1 METKNS
7 SITNKPYLVDY
18 KEKIIIENDYS
29 QEKDFNPKKV
39 VFPILIRY
47 CVYIPHFF
55 VHSVQ
60 NPTLGVDSIMET
72 YHMDEKTFGFSLY
85 HNPKMLDT
93 ITNTIRRIEH
103 FLEELNTKYCLNID
117 VEVKKLNIDRLLNS
131 FLERREDIK
140 VIHRRFMTII
150 PQKYIERNVTCP

>member
-7 SITNKPYLVDY
+7 SITNQPYLIDY

-29 QEKDFNPKKV
+29 QEEEYNPKKV
-39 VFPILIRY
+39 VFPILIKY
-47 CVYIPHFF
+47 YIYMPHFLI
-55 VHSVQ
+55 HSVQ

-93 ITNTIRRIEH
+93 ITNTIRRIEY

-117 VEVKKLNIDRLLNS
+117 VGNTESSMKTLLIYFLAYKEPIRRIHKKS
-131 FLERREDIK
+131 
-140 VIHRRFMTII
+140 MTII
-150 PQKYIERNVTCP
+150 PQEYIERNVTCP

>member
-7 SITNKPYLVDY
+7 SITNKPYLIDY
-18 KEKIIIENDYS
+18 KERIIIENDYS
-29 QEKDFNPKKV
+29 QEEEFDPKKV
-39 VFPILIRY
+39 IFPILIRY
-47 CVYIPHFF
+47 YVYIPHFL

-72 YHMDEKTFGFSLY
+72 YHMDEKTFGFSLH

-93 ITNTIRRIEH
+93 VTNTVRRIEH

-117 VEVKKLNIDRLLNS
+117 VEVTKLNIGL
-131 FLERREDIK
+131 FLSCFSGHREDIK
-140 VIHRRFMTII
+140 VIYKKSMTII
-150 PQKYIERNVTCP
+150 PQEYIERNKE

>member
-1 METKNS
+1 MEVKNP

-29 QEKDFNPKKV
+29 QEEEYNPKKV
-39 VFPILIRY
+39 VFPILIKY
-47 CVYIPHFF
+47 YVYIPHFL
-55 VHSVQ
+55 VYSVQ
-60 NPTLGVDSIMET
+60 NPILGVDSIMET

-93 ITNTIRRIEH
+93 ITNTVRRIKH

-117 VEVKKLNIDRLLNS
+117 VEATGSSMKTLLICFSEYNREPIKRINKKS
-131 FLERREDIK
+131 
-140 VIHRRFMTII
+140 MTII
-150 PQKYIERNVTCP
+150 P

>member
-7 SITNKPYLVDY
+7 SITNQPYLIDY

-29 QEKDFNPKKV
+29 QEEEFDPKKV
-39 VFPILIRY
+39 IFPILIKY
-47 CVYIPHFF
+47 YIYMPHIFI
-55 VHSVQ
+55 HSVQ

-85 HNPKMLDT
+85 HNPELLDT
-93 ITNTIRRIEH
+93 VTNTLISVKH

-117 VEVKKLNIDRLLNS
+117 VGNTESSMKTLLICFLAYKEPIRRIHKKS
-131 FLERREDIK
+131 
-140 VIHRRFMTII
+140 MTII
-150 PQKYIERNVTCP
+150 PQEYIERNVTCP

>member
-7 SITNKPYLVDY
+7 SITNQPYLIDY

-29 QEKDFNPKKV
+29 QEEEYNPKKV
-39 VFPILIRY
+39 IFPILIKY
-47 CVYIPHFF
+47 FIYIPHFL
-55 VHSVQ
+55 VYSVQ

-93 ITNTIRRIEH
+93 TINTVRRIKH
-103 FLEELNTKYCLNID
+103 FLEELNAKYCLNID
-117 VEVKKLNIDRLLNS
+117 VEATESSMKTLLNC
-131 FLERREDIK
+131 FFGYRESIK
-140 VIHRRFMTII
+140 IINKKFMTII
-150 PQKYIERNVTCP
+150 PQEYIERNEKS

>member
-1 METKNS
+1 MRNS
-7 SITNKPYLVDY
+7 SITNKPYLVEY

-29 QEKDFNPKKV
+29 QEEEYNPKKV
-39 VFPILIRY
+39 IFPILIRY
-47 CVYIPHFF
+47 YVYIPHFL

-72 YHMDEKTFGFSLY
+72 YHMDEKTFGFSLH

-93 ITNTIRRIEH
+93 VTNTIRRIEH

-117 VEVKKLNIDRLLNS
+117 VGNTESSMKTLLIYFLAYKEPIRRIHKKS
-131 FLERREDIK
+131 
-140 VIHRRFMTII
+140 MTII
-150 PQKYIERNVTCP
+150 SQE